1 MKTNFNDPK
10 IQQKLGNLINS
21 KMRLCW
27 CGSRSEFPLI
37 LKLLERAEKR
47 NESYKDSISYY
58 EYLYCISG
66 NIIKWFVVEVFAKV
80 LDSWGLLEHG
90 TGIGWAW
97 LTDDGQ
103 MLIDFLREYGTQESR
118 DDGSEL
124 WPDWSYVG

>member
-1 MKTNFNDPK
+1 
-10 IQQKLGNLINS
+10 
-21 KMRLCW
+21 MRLCG

-58 EYLYCISG
+58 EPLDDIPGYA
-66 NIIKWFVVEVFAKV
+66 VEVFAKV
-80 LDSWGLLEHG
+80 LDSWELLEHG

>member
-58 EYLYCISG
+58 EPLDDIPGYA
-66 NIIKWFVVEVFAKV
+66 VEVFAKV